1 MIDEGQTLD
10 VDISDVA
17 YRGVGIARHE
27 GFVILIPG
35 VLPGERVRVEVTRR
49 RKRHGEARVVEILS
63 PSPHRVEPACAL
75 AGTCPGCT
83 YQHAD
88 YAEELRLKQAQLV
101 SCLTRQAHVD
111 PTVIAPP
118 IASPSS
124 LGYRN
129 KIIMHGATG
138 PDGSTVLG
146 YVGADNATVFDV
158 PNCPLAMPA
167 LQVLLA
173 RLRADGAFMADAR
186 TQRTVTLRATAADG
200 PRNWSGKP
208 SAAAPLTEQTP
219 IGPLAVPRGAFFQ
232 VNSGAGALLIET
244 VRAWLRELQPQALVD
259 LFCGVGVFALAA
271 AQDGVRTVRG
281 ADSDAAAIDAARQ
294 NAKALGASAALFAC
308 ASAAESVRPALQG
321 LDPAQTVLLVDPPRT
336 GLSADLIADVATA
349 TPAHLLYVSC
359 AADTLARDLVPLAA
373 AGYRVRRAQ
382 LVDMFPRTPYFESV
396 VLLRKESE
404 PPLGAASRST

>member
-1 MIDEGQTLD
+1 MIEPGQTLD
-10 VDISDVA
+10 VDIADVA

-35 VLPGERVRVEVTRR
+35 VLPGERARVEITRR
-49 RKRHGEARVVEILS
+49 RKRHGEARLVDILA

-88 YAEELRLKQAQLV
+88 YAEELRLKQAQFV
-101 SCLTRQAHVD
+101 SFLTRQAGVD

-118 IASPSS
+118 IGSPSS

-138 PDGSTVLG
+138 PDGGTVLG
-146 YVGADNATVFDV
+146 YVGADNATVLDV

-208 SAAAPLTEQTP
+208 SAAAEPLTEPTP

-232 VNSGAGALLIET
+232 VNPGAGALLIET
-244 VRAWLRELQPQALVD
+244 VRAWLRELQPQAFVD

-271 AQDGVRTVRG
+271 ALDGVRTVRG

-294 NAKALGASAALFAC
+294 NAKTLGASALFAC
-308 ASAAESVRPALQG
+308 ASADESVRPALQG

-336 GLSADLIADVATA
+336 GLSADLITDVAA
-349 TPAHLLYVSC
+349 AAPAHLLYVSC

-373 AGYRVRRAQ
+373 AGYRVHRAQ

-396 VLLRKESE
+396 VLLRKE
-404 PPLGAASRST
+404 G